1 MTRSY
6 RGDTQKQTSRQ
17 SNVGVAQ
24 NSGRMESVAFFL
36 FFLQQTLLASLLC
49 KLAAKFYSYTLK
61 SSPMILASLPKIR
74 RFSQIKLLLMPRC
87 PCRIS
92 PCVVYIFNI
101 YIYRYEQKRRD
112 FFFLFCFF
120 AKTSR
125 RVAWIAVAPNCFV
138 GSAVLAFGFRC
149 TQIGVATTPRHVS
162 PPRPAAVLKSAL
174 ISEIAKSWKDR
185 PRSHS
190 DDSKTPFWVPA

>member
-125 RVAWIAVAPNCFV
+125 RFAESPESQSRQIVL
-138 GSAVLAFGFRC
+138 SAQLYSRSGF
-149 TQIGVATTPRHVS
+149 
-162 PPRPAAVLKSAL
+162 AVLKSA
-174 ISEIAKSWKDR
+174 SRRRRATCPR
-185 PRSHS
+185 PDLR
-190 DDSKTPFWVPA
+190 PF

>member
-1 MTRSY
+1 MADCPNIHVPDCPPFSNIRRGSEKKMLMALSVEFLRSLFIKIVTISQKHTLFFLFCFFLNDDAELPRRY
-6 RGDTQKQTSRQ
+6 PETNFSSKQCGRGSKLRKDGIRCF
-17 SNVGVAQ
+17 
-24 NSGRMESVAFFL
+24 FFL

-112 FFFLFCFF
+112 FFFFVLFFCENF
-120 AKTSR
+120 
-125 RVAWIAVAPNCFV
+125 
-138 GSAVLAFGFRC
+138 
-149 TQIGVATTPRHVS
+149 
-162 PPRPAAVLKSAL
+162 
-174 ISEIAKSWKDR
+174 
-185 PRSHS
+185 
-190 DDSKTPFWVPA
+190 